1 MEKLFNNT
9 AAAFNNLDG
18 DGVEAACAR
27 AGLSAADTAIVAPLL
42 ANIVSAYE
50 TVENSYDDDEPLDYD
65 GVLESLGVTGNE
77 KAVALKLICDDL
89 GGF

>member
-1 MEKLFNNT
+1 MEKLLNNT

-27 AGLSAADTAIVAPLL
+27 AGLSAADTATVAPLL

-50 TVENSYDDDEPLDYD
+50 MVENSYDDEPLDYNAA
-65 GVLESLGVTGNE
+65 LESLGVTGNE
-77 KAVALKLICDDL
+77 KAVALKLIGDDL